1 MGITSVQRG
10 GSTTVS
16 IPAAG
21 TGRLGEDDRG
31 GSDAVCEET
40 RQASAA
46 VREQGEQHRGI
57 GAAAGEFVWRAL
69 ELVLCAAMLVLLAPL
84 LAVIALAIKL
94 DSSGPVLFRQER
106 LGRDR
111 KPFILN
117 KFRTMHNGVDH
128 ETHRK
133 FVVGLIAGEVPEAHE
148 GGPRF
153 KLADD
158 ERVTRVGRL
167 LRRTSLDEL
176 PQLWNVLR
184 GEMSLVG
191 PRPPIAYEVDHYPAH
206 WLERFAVK
214 PGLTGLW
221 QVSGRGE
228 LTLDEM
234 VELDIQY
241 IHGRSLRSNLAIL
254 LRTVPV
260 VLSTRGAS

>member
-1 MGITSVQRG
+1 MPAPD
-10 GSTTVS
+10 VS
-16 IPAAG
+16 
-21 TGRLGEDDRG
+21 RLREEDRG
-31 GSDAVCEET
+31 
-40 RQASAA
+40 ASVAA
-46 VREQGEQHRGI
+46 REQGQQRKGLR
-57 GAAAGEFVWRAL
+57 AAAGEFVWRAL
-69 ELVLCAAMLVLLAPL
+69 EIVLSVAMLVLLAPL
-84 LAVIALAIKL
+84 LALIAVAIKL
-94 DSSGPVLFRQER
+94 DSRGPVLFRQER

-128 ETHRK
+128 ERHRN
-133 FVVGLIAGEVPEAHE
+133 FVVGLIAGELPEPHE

-158 ERVTRVGRL
+158 ERVTRVGRV

-191 PRPPIAYEVDHYPAH
+191 PRPPIAYEVEHYPAH
-206 WLERFAVK
+206 WFERFAVK
-214 PGLTGLW
+214 PGITGLW
-221 QVSGRGE
+221 QISGRSE
-228 LTLDEM
+228 LTLEDM

-241 IHGRSLRSNLAIL
+241 IHRRSLRTNVAIL

-260 VLSTRGAS
+260 VISTRGAS